1 MNGREEEGWKAKYLM
16 LLDVLVLT
24 DVDTLVDTLVLTE
37 VLELT

>member
-1 MNGREEEGWKAKYLM
+1 MEGREEGWKAKYLM

>member
-1 MNGREEEGWKAKYLM
+1 MEGREEGWKAKYLM

-37 VLELT
+37 VLELA